1 MLTQKQK
8 ENRAYY
14 AKHTEEI
21 KKKKRE
27 TYRRT
32 KGLVKPEDQKKLE
45 TRRQIE
51 DYQLAKELG
60 IESF

>member
-8 ENRAYY
+8 DNRNYY
-14 AKHTEEI
+14 AKHAEEI
-21 KKKKRE
+21 KEKKRKS
-27 TYRRT
+27 YRKT
-32 KGLVKPEDQKKLE
+32 KSLVKPEDQKKLE

-51 DYQLAKELG
+51 DYKLAKELD